1 MNDTKYRVRIENML
15 SEEFG
20 IGAGLKQDDDA
31 FLPFLFNVAL
41 KLVIWSMQKIDCGIG
56 NRWTELKYIKV
67 GQWSEFNW

>member
-41 KLVIWSMQKIDCGIG
+41 KLVI
-56 NRWTELKYIKV
+56 
-67 GQWSEFNW
+67 